1 MKRHLIA
8 LLVLL
13 SATTLNAQQ
22 GAPSAE
28 SRMRDALKKIMLQLR
43 DSEAARATAQAAQL
57 DAEAKNKELTTKT
70 DDLTKKVAT
79 LIKDSIKAKDIADKL
94 EADLNG
100 KVASRDKEI
109 AQLKEALGKWKD
121 GYQKASDVANAKEK
135 ERADMAGKVI
145 IMERKVADYERK
157 NVAMYQAG
165 SEILDRYQKFGLG
178 TALLAREPFVG
189 TMRVKFQN
197 WMQDY
202 GDKLEAQRIKPS
214 EGGAVQAKTAPAK
227 ADKPKAGS
235 ENAAAPPSKS

>member
-8 LLVLL
+8 LLVFL
-13 SATTLNAQQ
+13 SAVTLNAQQ
-22 GAPSAE
+22 GAPTAE
-28 SRMRDALKKIMLQLR
+28 SRMRDALKKFALQLR

-57 DAEAKNKELTTKT
+57 EAEAKNKELTAKA

-79 LIKDSIKAKDIADKL
+79 LIKESIKAKDAADKV
-94 EADLNG
+94 EADLQG
-100 KVASRDKEI
+100 KVAARDKEI

-135 ERADMAGKVI
+135 ERADMAAKVI

-202 GDKLEAQRIKPS
+202 GDKLESQRIKPS
-214 EGGAVQAKTAPAK
+214 EGGAVQNKTAPAK